1 MLIPVNWPFDPRRS
15 PIFYGWIVWLF
26 STAGF
31 LFSIPG
37 QTMGMAVFTDTFIEV
52 LNLSRTQVSMAY
64 LVGTVASS
72 LFLTRAGRW
81 YDQLGGRIMIAGSA
95 AALGL
100 MVLLISGVDQLSA
113 VLGGSTVVTFVLLL
127 VAFFGVR
134 FFGQGVLTSCS
145 RNVLLLWFVKRR
157 GLVSGV
163 RSVFVSFGFAIAP
176 LAIAFLIGNFG
187 WRGALWFMGLTV
199 GVGFAALA
207 LIFIRDNPASCGLQ
221 ADGGDPADN
230 NSLPPE
236 APSKT
241 IDEARRSPIFWI
253 YALSLGMHALFGTAL
268 TFHVVAVFAE
278 SGLSAETAFGYFL
291 PAAVFSTA
299 SNLIASAFVDR
310 RTLKPFL
317 IIMLSALSF
326 GAVGLINLE
335 QRWGYW
341 VLAVGFGVGG
351 GLWGVVSNLA
361 FIRFFGPLHLGAVSG
376 FNASISVFASAIG
389 PAAFSLAV
397 DHLGSYNA
405 AAQICLG
412 MLLMLLAAALI
423 IRQRE
428 VLHTS
433 L

>member
-1 MLIPVNWPFDPRRS
+1 MIPVNWPFDPRRS

-52 LNLSRTQVSMAY
+52 LDLSRTQVSMAY
-64 LVGTVASS
+64 LLGTVASS

-100 MVLLISGVDQLSA
+100 MVLMISGVDQLSA
-113 VLGGSTVVTFVLLL
+113 LLGGSTLVTFVLLL

-145 RNVLLLWFVKRR
+145 RNVLLMWFVKRR
-157 GLVSGV
+157 GLVSGI

-176 LAIAFLIGNFG
+176 LAIAFLIGSFG
-187 WRGALWFMGLTV
+187 WRGALWFMGITV
-199 GVGFAALA
+199 GLVFALLA
-207 LIFIRDNPASCGLQ
+207 LVFIRDNPASCGLQ
-221 ADGGDPADN
+221 ADGGDPADA
-230 NSLPPE
+230 SSIPLE

-268 TFHVVAVFAE
+268 VFHVVAVFAE

-291 PAAVFSTA
+291 PAAAFSTA
-299 SNLIASAFVDR
+299 SNLIASSFVDR

-317 IIMLSALSF
+317 VVMLCALSF

-335 QRWGYW
+335 QSWGYW
-341 VLAVGFGVGG
+341 VLAAGFGVGG

-361 FIRFFGPLHLGAVSG
+361 FIRFFGPLHLGAISG
-376 FNASISVFASAIG
+376 FNASISVFASAMG

-397 DHLGSYNA
+397 DYLGSYNA

-412 MLLMLLAAALI
+412 MLLLLLVAALVV
-423 IRQRE
+423 RQRE
-428 VLHTS
+428 VLQA
-433 L
+433 

>member
-1 MLIPVNWPFDPRRS
+1 MISPNWPFDPRRS
-15 PIFYGWIVWLF
+15 PIFYGWIVWFF

-52 LNLSRTQVSMAY
+52 LDLTRTQVSMAY
-64 LVGTVASS
+64 LIGTVASS

-81 YDQLGGRIMIAGSA
+81 YDIYGGRIMIAGSA

-100 MVLLISGVDQLSA
+100 MVLVISSVDLISTL
-113 VLGGSTVVTFVLLL
+113 LGGSTAVTFGLLL
-127 VAFFGVR
+127 AAFFGVR

-157 GLVSGV
+157 GLVSGI

-176 LAIAFLIGNFG
+176 LAIAFLITSFG
-187 WRGALWFMGLTV
+187 WRGALWVMGLAV
-199 GVGFAALA
+199 GVGFALLA
-207 LIFIRDNPASCGLQ
+207 LVFVRDNPSSCGLQ
-221 ADGGDPADN
+221 ADGGDPADTKT
-230 NSLPPE
+230 LPIE

-268 TFHVVAVFAE
+268 VFHVVAVFAE
-278 SGLSAETAFGYFL
+278 SGLSAETAFAYFL

-299 SNLIASAFVDR
+299 SNLIASTIVDR
-310 RTLKPFL
+310 RRLKPFL
-317 IIMLSALSF
+317 IAMLTALSV
-326 GAVGLINLE
+326 GAVGLINLNLA
-335 QRWGYW
+335 WGYW
-341 VLAVGFGVGG
+341 VLAAGFGVGG

-412 MLLMLLAAALI
+412 MLLLLLLASMI
-423 IRQRE
+423 VRQRE
-428 VLHTS
+428 VVQFPTS
-433 L
+433 

>member
-1 MLIPVNWPFDPRRS
+1 MIPVNWPFDPRRS
-15 PIFYGWIVWLF
+15 PIFYGWIVWFF

-52 LNLSRTQVSMAY
+52 LDLSRTQVSMAY
-64 LVGTVASS
+64 LLGTVASS
-72 LFLTRAGRW
+72 LFLTRAGHW
-81 YDQLGGRIMIAGSA
+81 YDQLGGRVMIAGSA
-95 AALGL
+95 AALGV
-100 MVLLISGVDQLSA
+100 MVLVISGVDQLS
-113 VLGGSTVVTFVLLL
+113 VLLGGSTLVTFVLLL
-127 VAFFGVR
+127 LAFFGVR

-157 GLVSGV
+157 GLVSGI

-176 LAIAFLIGNFG
+176 LAIALLISCFG

-199 GVGFAALA
+199 GVVFAALA

-221 ADGGDPADN
+221 ADGGDPADAH
-230 NSLPPE
+230 SLPLE

-253 YALSLGMHALFGTAL
+253 YSLSLGMHALFGTAL

-278 SGLSAETAFGYFL
+278 SGLSAATAFGYFL
-291 PAAVFSTA
+291 PAAVFSTG
-299 SNLIASAFVDR
+299 SNLIASSFVDR
-310 RTLKPFL
+310 LTLKPFL
-317 IIMLSALSF
+317 IVMLSALSF

-335 QRWGYW
+335 ETWGYW
-341 VLAVGFGVGG
+341 VLAAGFGIGG

-405 AAQICLG
+405 AAQICLC
-412 MLLMLLAAALI
+412 MLLALLVAALLV
-423 IRQRE
+423 RQRE
-428 VLHTS
+428 VVHLTP
-433 L
+433 